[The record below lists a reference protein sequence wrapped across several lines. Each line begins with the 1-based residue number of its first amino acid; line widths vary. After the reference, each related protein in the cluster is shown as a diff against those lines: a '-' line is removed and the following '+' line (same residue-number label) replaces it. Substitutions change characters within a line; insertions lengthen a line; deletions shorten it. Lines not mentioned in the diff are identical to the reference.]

1 MFIINNKTNKGV
13 INMNDLKKVGLSAL
27 AGSLVA
33 MSANAAEVSISG
45 GASLGMY
52 QESDNDKTLFYNN
65 DSITF
70 TVTGE
75 TDGGLVLTNTVEL
88 DASSAHAGGTDNAI
102 TTIEIP
108 GAGTITY
115 GRHGASSV
123 VGGWDSVAPTAY
135 EEVWDVTE
143 TKASAAASV
152 IGGASGNG
160 LWRYDS
166 PSFSGVQFSAS
177 YDSTANT
184 STTNST
190 PVSGYADMGISVS
203 PDMVEGLSLGYAS
216 GEFEEAAGRDIDVS
230 TLWIKYA
237 YGPVT
242 VSYQDSE
249 NDGPSAA
256 HSDESEEWGI
266 SYAVSDDLSVSYGQ
280 HEYNGGTDSA
290 TDMQESEGFSIS
302 YTMAGTTIAA
312 SFNDITNVA
321 GSAAEDNEGYEI
333 NVSFAF

>member
-1 MFIINNKTNKGV
+1 
-13 INMNDLKKVGLSAL
+13 MNDLKKVGLSAL

-33 MSANAAEVSISG
+33 MSANAAEVSVSG
-45 GASLGMY
+45 GASVGMY
-52 QESDNDKTLFYNN
+52 QESENDKTLFYNN

-102 TTIEIP
+102 TTIEMP

-115 GRHGASSV
+115 GRHGASTV
-123 VGGWDSVAPTAY
+123 LGGWDSIAPTAY

-143 TKASAAASV
+143 TAASASASV

-166 PSFSGVQFSAS
+166 PSMSGVTFSAS

-190 PVSGYADMGISVS
+190 PVGTYADMGISIS
-203 PDMVEGLSLGYAS
+203 PEMVDGLSLGYAT
-216 GEFEEAAGRDIDVS
+216 GEYEEAAGRDLDQS
-230 TLWIKYA
+230 TVWVKYA

-242 VSYQDSE
+242 VSYQDSDS
-249 NDGPSAA
+249 DGPTAA

-266 SYAVSDDLSVSYGQ
+266 SYSVSDNLSVSYGQ
-280 HEYNGGTDSA
+280 HEMNIGTDSA
-290 TDMQESEGFSIS
+290 TDLQEAEGFSIS

-312 SFNDITNVA
+312 SFNDIENIA
-321 GSAAEDNEGYEI
+321 GSTSEDNEGYEV